1 MTEKKWIKISLNEEE
16 KMEIENAEKQVKSI
30 KLLRRLQAVKLKDSG
45 WKHEQICSF
54 FGINK
59 NTITN
64 WLKAY
69 KKGGVDELLKWDYKG
84 RISIL
89 SKEDQEK
96 IRVRNNKKPFD
107 TAKEAKAYI
116 KEQFGIDWH
125 LHWVQKLLKKSFNC
139 HTSK

>member
-1 MTEKKWIKISLNEEE
+1 MLIIQTLL
-16 KMEIENAEKQVKSI
+16 KSI
-30 KLLRRLQAVKLKDSG
+30 KLLRRLQAVKLKDSK

-54 FGINK
+54 FGVNK
-59 NTITN
+59 NTVTN

-69 KKGGVDELLKWDYKG
+69 KKGGVNELLKWDYKG

-96 IRVRNNKKPFD
+96 IKIRNKEKPFD
-107 TAKEAKAYI
+107 TAKEAKSYI
-116 KEQFGIDWH
+116 KDEFGIDWH

-139 HTSK
+139 HTNK